1 MSYAMDLL
9 WEGVIERRLWK
20 ETQVTNIQFD
30 FMLGRF
36 AMEVIS
42 LLRFVKERY
51 PTDQKDLHLVFIDL
65 EVCDRVP
72 IDILWKSL

>member
-1 MSYAMDLL
+1 
-9 WEGVIERRLWK
+9 
-20 ETQVTNIQFD
+20 
-30 FMLGRF
+30 
-36 AMEVIS
+36 MEVIY